1 MTQRW
6 QDQISQ
12 AVKTIA
18 EQRTRGEY
26 SDRIAKA
33 TSSTGAYV
41 NRLVS
46 KADATAAQGHTGSGL
61 AAGLGPEQRRRP
73 RPRPQVGEVLMV

>member
-1 MTQRW
+1 MTRRW

-12 AVKTIA
+12 AVKTLA
-18 EQRTRGEY
+18 EQRTRGKY

-46 KADATAAQGHTGSGL
+46 KGDATAAQATPAQASELGSDQSSGGGL
-61 AAGLGPEQRRRP
+61 ARARKSVRF
-73 RPRPQVGEVLMV
+73 